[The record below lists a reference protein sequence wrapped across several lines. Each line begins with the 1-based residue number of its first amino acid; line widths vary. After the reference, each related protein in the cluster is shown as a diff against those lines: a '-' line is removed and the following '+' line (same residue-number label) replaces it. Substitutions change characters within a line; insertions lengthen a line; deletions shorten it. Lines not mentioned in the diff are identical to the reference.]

1 MSASES
7 KPPTRKREST
17 TVTELQCADGLH
29 AALAELLTG
38 QSNDAIYQLEG
49 ILGSIKREFEPATVT
64 MTSTNIPDA
73 VTKLSSVLVQ
83 TSQAAARVFE
93 LVERQ
98 RSLIQEN
105 ESYLIALDR
114 VVGSTPYDLAKARE
128 SVSKCRT
135 TQLALRDV
143 AHEIVMAQEY
153 QDLCAQ
159 NVEKVMRLLGK
170 LDGDLRALLMHFKVT
185 PSAPESSESALD
197 KPDLGQDDADEIL
210 KGFGIS

>member
-1 MSASES
+1 MSASDS
-7 KPPTRKREST
+7 KPPTGRREST
-17 TVTELQCADGLH
+17 TVTEVQCADDLH
-29 AALAELLTG
+29 AALAELLAG
-38 QSNDAIYQLEG
+38 HSHDAIFQLEG

-98 RSLIQEN
+98 KSLMQEN
-105 ESYLIALDR
+105 ESYLSALEL
-114 VVGSTPYDLAKARE
+114 VVGSTPWDVAKAQE

-159 NVEKVMRLLGK
+159 HVEKVMRLLGK

-185 PSAPESSESALD
+185 PSAAEGSD
-197 KPDLGQDDADEIL
+197 KPDIGQGDADEIL
-210 KGFGIS
+210 KEFGM